1 MESKFFTFVRP
12 YLDYIDSGRFFR
24 QPFCWLYSVL
34 AVLNLL
40 FPLIVLAQSCRL
52 GVFHAGGK
60 VVIAF
65 IIAFLVLALG
75 GWISF
80 QIWWNRKN
88 RIMQSSKQGDDFIA
102 IPVFSDFIQTAGEW
116 AGTWIAVVGGL
127 LSLLLS
133 LILGD
138 DMFLMNRALGFGF
151 LDFGFMGIVL
161 FPIYGFLIV
170 IVARVV
176 AEVYRALAAIAN
188 NTKKS

>member
-1 MESKFFTFVRP
+1 
-12 YLDYIDSGRFFR
+12 
-24 QPFCWLYSVL
+24 
-34 AVLNLL
+34 
-40 FPLIVLAQSCRL
+40 
-52 GVFHAGGK
+52 
-60 VVIAF
+60 
-65 IIAFLVLALG
+65 
-75 GWISF
+75 
-80 QIWWNRKN
+80 
-88 RIMQSSKQGDDFIA
+88 MQSSKQGDDFIA
-102 IPVFSDFIQTAGEW
+102 IPVFSDFIQTVGEW

-151 LDFGFMGIVL
+151 GFLDFSFMGIVL

>member
-1 MESKFFTFVRP
+1 
-12 YLDYIDSGRFFR
+12 
-24 QPFCWLYSVL
+24 
-34 AVLNLL
+34 
-40 FPLIVLAQSCRL
+40 
-52 GVFHAGGK
+52 
-60 VVIAF
+60 
-65 IIAFLVLALG
+65 
-75 GWISF
+75 
-80 QIWWNRKN
+80 
-88 RIMQSSKQGDDFIA
+88 MQSSKQGDDFIA

-151 LDFGFMGIVL
+151 LDFSFMGIVL

>member
-1 MESKFFTFVRP
+1 
-12 YLDYIDSGRFFR
+12 
-24 QPFCWLYSVL
+24 
-34 AVLNLL
+34 
-40 FPLIVLAQSCRL
+40 
-52 GVFHAGGK
+52 
-60 VVIAF
+60 
-65 IIAFLVLALG
+65 
-75 GWISF
+75 
-80 QIWWNRKN
+80 
-88 RIMQSSKQGDDFIA
+88 MQSSKQGDDFIA

-151 LDFGFMGIVL
+151 LDFSFMGIVL

-176 AEVYRALAAIAN
+176 AEIYRALAAIAN
-188 NTKKS
+188 NTKSHSLSSVGVGCAAVKYFRTTV

>member
-1 MESKFFTFVRP
+1 MP
-12 YLDYIDSGRFFR
+12 AGRWLLLLSLLFL
-24 QPFCWLYSVL
+24 CWLWD
-34 AVLNLL
+34 
-40 FPLIVLAQSCRL
+40 
-52 GVFHAGGK
+52 
-60 VVIAF
+60 
-65 IIAFLVLALG
+65 

-151 LDFGFMGIVL
+151 LDFSFMGIVL

>member
-60 VVIAF
+60 GVIAF
-65 IIAFLVLALG
+65 IIAFL
-75 GWISF
+75 
-80 QIWWNRKN
+80 
-88 RIMQSSKQGDDFIA
+88 
-102 IPVFSDFIQTAGEW
+102 
-116 AGTWIAVVGGL
+116 L
-127 LSLLLS
+127 L
-133 LILGD
+133 

-151 LDFGFMGIVL
+151 LDFSFMGIVL

-176 AEVYRALAAIAN
+176 AEIYRALAAIAN

>member
-1 MESKFFTFVRP
+1 
-12 YLDYIDSGRFFR
+12 
-24 QPFCWLYSVL
+24 
-34 AVLNLL
+34 
-40 FPLIVLAQSCRL
+40 
-52 GVFHAGGK
+52 
-60 VVIAF
+60 
-65 IIAFLVLALG
+65 
-75 GWISF
+75 
-80 QIWWNRKN
+80 
-88 RIMQSSKQGDDFIA
+88 MQSSKQGDDFIA

-151 LDFGFMGIVL
+151 LDFSFMGIVL

-176 AEVYRALAAIAN
+176 AGSLPCVGRYCQQYEKVIVCRA
-188 NTKKS
+188 SE

>member
-1 MESKFFTFVRP
+1 M
-12 YLDYIDSGRFFR
+12 
-24 QPFCWLYSVL
+24 
-34 AVLNLL
+34 
-40 FPLIVLAQSCRL
+40 
-52 GVFHAGGK
+52 
-60 VVIAF
+60 VIAF

-80 QIWWNRKN
+80 HIWWDRKN

-151 LDFGFMGIVL
+151 LDFSFMGIVL

>member
-1 MESKFFTFVRP
+1 M
-12 YLDYIDSGRFFR
+12 
-24 QPFCWLYSVL
+24 
-34 AVLNLL
+34 
-40 FPLIVLAQSCRL
+40 
-52 GVFHAGGK
+52 
-60 VVIAF
+60 VIAY

-80 QIWWNRKN
+80 HIWWDRKN

-102 IPVFSDFIQTAGEW
+102 IPVFSDFIQTVGEW

-151 LDFGFMGIVL
+151 GFLDFSFMGIVL